1 MKTVLQKLV
10 AHSPSSNSTDSAFEP
25 NQTPNRIQENNIAV
39 PASKNPLR
47 SDSQSTPQSTDDL
60 VTGLDEAIASFD
72 HIQSDLG
79 YQQAQETLRHLL
91 HKLDLTPQERQ
102 GLETDLEQLE
112 TMLNRLEHSV
122 VQIAVF
128 GMVGRGKSSVLNALL
143 GQSIFETGPL
153 HGVTKGVERAEWTMQ
168 REAIAGCDSELLRVS
183 LKGMGNS
190 AVELIDTPG
199 IDEVHGEQRERL
211 ARQVAKQADLILFV
225 VSGDTTQVEYR
236 ALSEL
241 RQFSKPMLLVF
252 NKIDQY
258 PDADRKAIYD
268 KIRDERLRELLSP
281 NEIVMAAAAPLTT
294 EAVRQSDGSITIQH
308 RKGRPQVSDLKLRI
322 LDLLAQEGKA
332 LVALNTL
339 LYADEVNEQ
348 VVQRKLEI
356 RDRAANQIVWNSVVT
371 KAVAIAVNPLVLVDL
386 LSGAIIDVA
395 LLLTLSRLYGIALT
409 QQGALGLLKRIAFSM
424 GGITASELVAT
435 LGLSSLK
442 GLLGVSVPA
451 TGGLALAP
459 YLSVAITQAGVAG
472 VSTYGIGQIAKV
484 YLANGA
490 SWGAR
495 GPKAAVSEILDSL
508 DETSILNRV
517 KHELQE
523 RLQGRSPVA
532 PQEGDRPLS

>member
-1 MKTVLQKLV
+1 M
-10 AHSPSSNSTDSAFEP
+10 AHSPSSNSAHSFHSHESPDSEAVQNSSASLSADSPPVDPADPVHSVSEP
-25 NQTPNRIQENNIAV
+25 TV
-39 PASKNPLR
+39 
-47 SDSQSTPQSTDDL
+47 DL
-60 VTGLDEAIASFD
+60 VAGLDEAIASFD

-102 GLETDLEQLE
+102 GLETDLAQLE
-112 TMLNRLEHSV
+112 TMLDRLDQSV

-128 GMVGRGKSSVLNALL
+128 GMVGRGKSSILNALL
-143 GQSIFETGPL
+143 GRSVFETGPL
-153 HGVTKGVERAEWTMQ
+153 HGVTQGVERAEWTVSQ
-168 REAIAGCDSELLRVS
+168 EAIAGSDAELLRVS

-190 AVELIDTPG
+190 AIELIDTPG
-199 IDEVHGEQRERL
+199 IDEVQGQQRERL
-211 ARQVAKQADLILFV
+211 AQQVARQADLILFV
-225 VSGDTTQVEYR
+225 VSGDITQVEYR
-236 ALSEL
+236 ALTAL

-252 NKIDQY
+252 NKVDQY
-258 PDADRKAIYD
+258 PAADRTAIYE

-281 NEIVMAAAAPLTT
+281 DEIVMAAAAPLTT

-308 RKGRPQVSDLKLRI
+308 RRGEPHVTDLKLRI

-348 VVQRKLEI
+348 IVQRKLEI
-356 RDRAANQIVWNSVVT
+356 RDRAANQVIWNSVVT
-371 KAVAIAVNPLVLVDL
+371 KSVAIAVNPLVVVDL
-386 LSGAIIDVA
+386 LSGAVIDVA
-395 LLLTLSRLYGIALT
+395 LLLALSRLYGIALT
-409 QQGALGLLKRIAFSM
+409 QTGAIGLLKHIALSM

-459 YLSVAITQAGVAG
+459 YLSVAVTQAGVAG
-472 VSTYGIGQIAKV
+472 VSTYGIGQIAKA

-490 SWGAR
+490 SWGAK
-495 GPKAAVSEILDSL
+495 GPKAAVSEILASL
-508 DETSILNRV
+508 DETTILNRV
-517 KHELQE
+517 KYELQE
-523 RLQGRSPVA
+523 RLHGRSPTA
-532 PQEGDRPLS
+532 KPEDGDRPTS